1 MGRISLG
8 RGGWGGG
15 GGFLP
20 LMVLL
25 GGACRNSGSVQT
37 EQYSTQA
44 GSERLV
50 GTACT
55 GFEKD
60 SGFGAGLLPGVPG
73 AGGESG
79 ASEERGFSFNYEGTG
94 SALRLRVSDG
104 SGHVVAE
111 RVYDGAFVE
120 SGRTDE
126 LKVDAG
132 KEQLRFVATGAA
144 SCPGD

>member
-1 MGRISLG
+1 MGRTSLG

-15 GGFLP
+15 G
-20 LMVLL
+20 LL
-25 GGACRNSGSVQT
+25 WGGVALLAGACRNGGSVQT
-37 EQYSTQA
+37 EQYSTQDGA
-44 GSERLV
+44 ERLV

-73 AGGESG
+73 AAGESG
-79 ASEERGFSFNYEGTG
+79 ADEPPGFSFSYEGTG
-94 SALRLRVSDG
+94 SSLRLRVSDG
-104 SGHVVAE
+104 GRRVVAQ
-111 RVYDGAFVE
+111 RVYDSAFVE

>member
-1 MGRISLG
+1 MGRNS
-8 RGGWGGG
+8 RGGLGGG
-15 GGFLP
+15 GGRFWV
-20 LMVLL
+20 MAALL
-25 GGACRNSGSVQT
+25 GVACRNGGSVQT
-37 EQYSTQA
+37 EQYSTQD

-50 GTACT
+50 GRACT

-73 AGGESG
+73 AAGESG
-79 ASEERGFSFNYEGTG
+79 AGEERGFSFVYEGTG

-111 RVYDGAFVE
+111 RVYDNAFVE
-120 SGRTDE
+120 SGRSDE